1 MGHTEELAKQNTFNN
16 LDPYDDDD
24 TAVFL
29 LEVTLKDKVTRAAH
43 NKNGSLHQQV
53 TTLTV
58 HYSLEGPSKLGNPLL
73 ANNLKDPELAL
84 GHPFITTD

>member
-29 LEVTLKDKVTRAAH
+29 LEVTLKDEVTRAAH
-43 NKNGSLHQQV
+43 DKNGSLLPTSDNV
-53 TTLTV
+53 KMLFTGRPL
-58 HYSLEGPSKLGNPLL
+58 KILGNPIL
-73 ANNLKDPELAL
+73 ANNLRIQSSL
-84 GHPFITTD
+84 

>member
-1 MGHTEELAKQNTFNN
+1 MAKQNTFNN

-29 LEVTLKDKVTRAAH
+29 LEVTLKDEVTRAAH
-43 NKNGSLHQQV
+43 DKNGSLTPTSDDV
-53 TTLTV
+53 KD
-58 HYSLEGPSKLGNPLL
+58 SLFSGRPLEILGNPIL

-84 GHPFITTD
+84 GRPFKTTD

>member
-1 MGHTEELAKQNTFNN
+1 MAKQNTFNN

-29 LEVTLKDKVTRAAH
+29 LEVTLKDEVTRAAH
-43 NKNGSLHQQV
+43 DKNGSL
-53 TTLTV
+53 TPTSDDINS
-58 HYSLEGPSKLGNPLL
+58 SLFSGRPLEILGNPFL

-84 GHPFITTD
+84 GHPFNTTD